1 MIVGTLQVKPVTI
14 TSILLFTFLWN
25 FVLVYCDQP
34 EKGPEVGEI
43 EKAVNIQLGLY
54 EFIILQR
61 HVHYTPNT
69 NRILL
74 ILIFFSIK
82 ELSL

>member
-14 TSILLFTFLWN
+14 TSILLFTFLLN
-25 FVLVYCDQP
+25 FVLVYCDQS
-34 EKGPEVGEI
+34 EKGPEVSET

-61 HVHYTPNT
+61 HVLYTP

-74 ILIFFSIK
+74 ILIFFQ
-82 ELSL
+82 

>member
-14 TSILLFTFLWN
+14 TSILLFTFLLN

-34 EKGPEVGEI
+34 EKGPEVSET

-61 HVHYTPNT
+61 HVLYTP

-74 ILIFFSIK
+74 ILIFFQ
-82 ELSL
+82 